1 MLTDPVTI
9 IMLILGVIIHQ
20 LLTMAKQNKSEGGG
34 LNPKEY
40 YMSHP
45 YATTATILLSVAGFF
60 MLSGLGQLTQ
70 VTALGMGYMGDSVGN
85 TVTQLT
91 KTAVNVSPPS

>member
-9 IMLILGVIIHQ
+9 IMLILGIVIHQ
-20 LLTMAKQNKSEGGG
+20 LLSMAKQNKVAGGG

-60 MLSGLGQLTQ
+60 MLSGLEQLTQ
-70 VTALGMGYMGDSVGN
+70 VTALGVGDMGDSLGN

-91 KTAVNVSPPS
+91 KAAVVASPPT